1 MSQNGYDDMADGRK
15 RDRLVNYST
24 HWNKD
29 LSKEDNANTE
39 ARVDGYKDVVADSGL
54 DQLEGFYDAVTQLYE
69 YSWGDSFHFCRF
81 FKGES
86 FAAAQARH
94 EHYLASQIGL
104 RPGMRVLDVG
114 CGVGGP
120 ARTIA
125 RFADVQ
131 ITGISINEFQV
142 QRARKYTQAAGL
154 DNQITFV
161 QGDFTKLTEKFPE
174 NYFDAVYA
182 IDATV
187 HAPTWES
194 VYGPIFKVLK
204 PGGKFGVYE
213 WCMTDRWDASN
224 PDHVKLQHE
233 IEYGNGIPEMRSID
247 TVRPALEAVGFEIV
261 HEEDLAE
268 RNDKIRW
275 YYPLEGNLAEAQT
288 AGDYVRVWR
297 LSRMGIF
304 LTHMAVQAME
314 SLSLMPAGMRQAA
327 RVLHVAAT
335 SLVATGKSKVK
346 FGFKEEP
353 PIREIWHLDSKC
365 DVAFW
370 KRSC

>member
-1 MSQNGYDDMADGRK
+1 MPSNDMADGRK

-29 LSKEDNANTE
+29 LAKEDDKNTE
-39 ARVDGYKDVVADSGL
+39 ARVGGYTEVVN
-54 DQLEGFYDAVTQLYE
+54 GFYDAVTQLYE

-81 FKGES
+81 WRGEA

-125 RFADVQ
+125 RFVDVH
-131 ITGISINEFQV
+131 ITGVTINDFQV
-142 QRARKYTQAAGL
+142 DRATKYTKAAGL
-154 DNQITFV
+154 EDSITFV
-161 QGDFTKLTEKFPE
+161 QGDFTKLREKFPE

-182 IDATV
+182 IEATV

-194 VYGPIFKVLK
+194 VYGEIFKVLK
-204 PGGKFGVYE
+204 PGGVFGVYE

-224 PDHVKLQHE
+224 PAHVKLQHE
-233 IEYGNGIPEMRSID
+233 IEYGNGIPEMRAMATI
-247 TVRPALEAVGFEIV
+247 RPALESVGFEV
-261 HEEDLAE
+261 LQEEDLAD
-268 RNDKIRW
+268 RKDRVPW
-275 YYPLEGNLAEAQT
+275 YYPLEGNLADAQT

-297 LSRMGIF
+297 LSRVGIW
-304 LTHMAVQAME
+304 LTHMGVQAME
-314 SLSLMPAGMRQAA
+314 WTGLMPAGMRQAA

-335 SLVATGKSKVK
+335 SLIESGKSKLFTPMYLV
-346 FGFKEEP
+346 
-353 PIREIWHLDSKC
+353 ISKKP
-365 DVAFW
+365 AA
-370 KRSC
+370 SLI

>member
-1 MSQNGYDDMADGRK
+1 MAQNGYNDMADGRK

-29 LSKEDNANTE
+29 LSKEDESNTQ
-39 ARVDGYKDVVADSGL
+39 ARVGGYTEVVN
-54 DQLEGFYDAVTQLYE
+54 GFYDAVTQLYE
-69 YSWGDSFHFCRF
+69 YSWGESFHFCRF
-81 FKGES
+81 YKGEA

-94 EHYLASQIGL
+94 EQYLASMIGL

-125 RFADVQ
+125 RFADAQV
-131 ITGISINEFQV
+131 TGVTINEFQV
-142 QRARKYTQAAGL
+142 QRARKYTKAAEL
-154 DNQITFV
+154 DDLVTFE

-182 IDATV
+182 IEATV

-194 VYGPIFKVLK
+194 VYGEIFKVLK

-224 PDHVKLQHE
+224 PEHVRLQHE
-233 IEYGNGIPEMRSID
+233 IEYGNGIPEMRPMKTI
-247 TVRPALEAVGFEIV
+247 RPALESVGFEVV

-268 RNDKIRW
+268 RKDKIRT
-275 YYPLEGNLAEAQT
+275 L
-288 AGDYVRVWR
+288 GDYVRVWR
-297 LSRMGIF
+297 LSRLGIF
-304 LTHMAVQAME
+304 LTHMGVQVME
-314 SLSLMPAGMRQAA
+314 WTGIMPAGMRQAA

-335 SLVATGKSKVK
+335 SLIATGKTKLFTPMYLVVSQKP
-346 FGFKEEP
+346 G
-353 PIREIWHLDSKC
+353 S
-365 DVAFW
+365 
-370 KRSC
+370 S